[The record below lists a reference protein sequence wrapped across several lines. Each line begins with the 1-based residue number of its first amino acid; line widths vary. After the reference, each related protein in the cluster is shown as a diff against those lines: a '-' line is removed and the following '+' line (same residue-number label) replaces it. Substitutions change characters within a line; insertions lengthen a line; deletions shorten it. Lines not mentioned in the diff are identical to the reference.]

1 MSLALFHKMSW
12 CCWRL
17 KHLTMC
23 SFESVNHDDN
33 SNEIG
38 SGLVFASGANLLKR
52 YITVGEIKNL
62 QRG

>member
-1 MSLALFHKMSW
+1 
-12 CCWRL
+12 
-17 KHLTMC
+17 MC

-52 YITVGEIKNL
+52 YTTVGEIKNL